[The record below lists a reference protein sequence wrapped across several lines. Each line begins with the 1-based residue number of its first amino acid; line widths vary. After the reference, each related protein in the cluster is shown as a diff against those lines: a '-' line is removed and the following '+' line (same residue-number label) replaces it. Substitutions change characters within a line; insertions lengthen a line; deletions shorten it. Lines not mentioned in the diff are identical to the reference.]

1 MKNQPELN
9 LRIPEDLL
17 RKLLYVSEA
26 EGRSPN
32 NHILMLLRNNVQYFE
47 RAKGRID
54 QAKLRAIDLSEYEK
68 TLEQILG
75 DEVDQHGADED
86 NIFIPQKLPG
96 ENSGPPGGQRGEYQI
111 EQRYLQHCDG
121 YIAC

>member
-1 MKNQPELN
+1 MKNQPEMT

-17 RKLLYVSEA
+17 RKLLYVSDA

-54 QAKLRAIDLSEYEK
+54 QNALRNIDISEYVKNE
-68 TLEQILG
+68 E
-75 DEVDQHGADED
+75 
-86 NIFIPQKLPG
+86 
-96 ENSGPPGGQRGEYQI
+96 
-111 EQRYLQHCDG
+111 
-121 YIAC
+121 

>member
-1 MKNQPELN
+1 MKNQPEMT

-17 RKLLYVSEA
+17 RKLLYVSNA

-54 QAKLRAIDLSEYEK
+54 QAALRTIDISEFEK
-68 TLEQILG
+68 E
-75 DEVDQHGADED
+75 
-86 NIFIPQKLPG
+86 
-96 ENSGPPGGQRGEYQI
+96 
-111 EQRYLQHCDG
+111 
-121 YIAC
+121 